1 MRLTVY
7 GTRAS
12 YPICR
17 PGYTYY
23 GGNTTCFLLETG
35 GERIIIDGGTGLFQ
49 LGRQLVSDARPSEHL
64 KVFLTHPHWD
74 HVMGFPLFLPAYDAR
89 FDISIY
95 GADSENKRLDQI
107 FSNQHRPSNFP
118 VSFEKL
124 NASLHFRRIVSGEN
138 IEAGAVSVRCLQ
150 LNHPGVDLGYRFTSR
165 SQGSGTS
172 SSIVVLT
179 DLAPIE
185 NNHLGHG
192 MPQAADGRAPQFE
205 QDYVS
210 KLVDFIAGADLVF
223 YDTNFTED
231 EIVGKRHWGHST
243 PQEAMRILSHLDNPP
258 ALVLSHHDPNHDDA
272 TMDAIY
278 EATCLEGKA
287 HGIEVFIAREG
298 GVFEL

>member
-12 YPICR
+12 YPVCR

-23 GGNTTCFLLETG
+23 GGNTTCFLLEDG
-35 GERIIIDGGTGLFQ
+35 GERIIIDGGTGLFP
-49 LGRQLVSDARPSEHL
+49 LGRQLVSEARPAEQL
-64 KVFLTHPHWD
+64 RVFLTHPHWD
-74 HVMGFPLFLPAYDAR
+74 HVMGFPLFLPAYDSR
-89 FDISIY
+89 FHIAIY
-95 GADSENKRLDQI
+95 GADSENKQLDQI
-107 FSNQHRPSNFP
+107 FANQHRAGNFP

-124 NASLHFRRIVSGEN
+124 NASLNFRRIVSGAS

-150 LNHPGVDLGYRFTSR
+150 LNHPGVDMGYRFTSR
-165 SQGSGTS
+165 GNTG
-172 SSIVVLT
+172 SIVILT

-185 NNHLGHG
+185 GNHLGDG
-192 MPQAADGRAPQFE
+192 MAQAADGRARQFE

-210 KLVDFIAGADLVF
+210 ALVEFVAGADLVI

-243 PQEAMRILSHLDNPP
+243 PQEAMRILSHLDDPP
-258 ALVLSHHDPNHDDA
+258 ALVLSHHDPGHDDA

-278 EATCLEGKA
+278 EASRLEGKA
-287 HGIEVFIAREG
+287 RGIEVFIAREG